1 MRFKVGEV
9 VRWMCPMDV
18 EYSYGTIVEI
28 NKTRA
33 IISYIGYYKG
43 RLTEVHIK
51 YLRKL
56 ERGGKGIGGGKRN
69 NKLSSA
75 KGKL

>member
-1 MRFKVGEV
+1 MGFKVGEV

-18 EYSYGTIVEI
+18 EYSYGTIVELKK
-28 NKTRA
+28 NKA

-43 RLTEVHIK
+43 RLTEVHLK

-56 ERGGKGIGGGKRN
+56 ERGGNGRGRGKRC
-69 NKLSSA
+69 NK
-75 KGKL
+75 